1 MPARRSAAKNNGH
14 GGARPGAGRKRN
26 ALPPESLAR
35 IGPRPVNDP
44 LRLARWYAELL
55 SELLD
60 QFARTGRFVKM
71 LREVKGAATA
81 MGRVMPLD
89 VMLAAARKLRDD
101 DDDLEEDEDPDEEV
115 REPDAS
121 RPRAVRRDAP

>member
-1 MPARRSAAKNNGH
+1 M
-14 GGARPGAGRKRN
+14 
-26 ALPPESLAR
+26 AR

-71 LREVKGAATA
+71 LREVKGAAAA
-81 MGRVMPLD
+81 MARVMPLD
-89 VMLAAARKLRDD
+89 VMLAAARKLKDD
-101 DDDLEEDEDPDEEV
+101 ENDLEEDIDPDEEV
-115 REPDAS
+115 RELDA
-121 RPRAVRRDAP
+121 RRARAVRRDAP